1 MAFYR
6 KDGSSFAQIASG
18 GKGVSDY
25 NELTN
30 KPVIPSK
37 MSELENDSNYVTRDE
52 ISTITNVPT
61 KVSELENDKGFITQ
75 EEVPTI
81 PSKTSEL
88 ENDTGFL
95 TNENLPLIPSKTSE
109 LENDSNYV
117 TSDGLPVVP
126 TKVSELENDSN
137 FVKAE
142 DLPTV
147 PILDD
152 FPTLDSEN
160 AVKSDGVFR
169 RLESKVNVEVGKG
182 LSTNDFS
189 DEYKNK
195 LDSLNNLMVIKGEV
209 AEIAGLPTDAQNGDT
224 YYVGTSPNYEIWT
237 KTEEGWKHTGDSN
250 EVDLSEY
257 LKINQDPS
265 NAGKYLKINN
275 AGTIEFVE
283 GSGSG
288 VGSYGDL
295 ADKPKLDG
303 ITIKKEN
310 TKAELGIM
318 DTATYDSNG
327 DGIVDRAEIAL
338 GLLDADQSLPGQ
350 VYRHNPTTGEI
361 GFSYLPIEINAS
373 RPIPPMTF
381 NNLVADNSEV
391 IELSGQTTSIITQV
405 SEKLNGKIIENEPL
419 DRITSSNAVFYSDRL
434 NLNVNT
440 GLSIKKDY
448 LLNTYTTD
456 KNGYLEYDISDFVSI
471 KSISKEVI

>member
-1 MAFYR
+1 MNLYVR
-6 KDGSSFAQIASG
+6 KGEELVKID
-18 GKGVSDY
+18 KGNSVIDY
-25 NELTN
+25 NNIIN
-30 KPVIPSK
+30 KPSI
-37 MSELENDSNYVTRDE
+37 
-52 ISTITNVPT
+52 PT
-61 KVSELENDKGFITQ
+61 KVSELENDGVFIK
-75 EEVPTI
+75 EEDIPPI

-88 ENDTGFL
+88 ENDSNFI
-95 TNENLPLIPSKTSE
+95 TNNDLPVVPTKTSE

-117 TSDGLPVVP
+117 TSDEIPVITNVP

-137 FVKAE
+137 FITSNDLPVVPTKTSE
-142 DLPTV
+142 LVNDSNYVTSDELPTV

-160 AVKSDGVFR
+160 AVKSDGVYR
-169 RLESKVNVEVGKG
+169 RLESKVNVETGKG

-195 LDSLNNLMVIKGEV
+195 LDSLNNLMIIKGEV
-209 AEIAGLPTDAQNGDT
+209 TEIAGLPIDAQNGDT

-288 VGSYGDL
+288 VGSYADL

-327 DGIVDRAEIAL
+327 DGVVDRAEIAL

-373 RPIPPMTF
+373 RPIPPMVF
-381 NNLVADNSEV
+381 NNLVTDNSEV

-405 SEKLNGKIIENEPL
+405 SEKLDGKIIENEPL
-419 DRITSSNAVFYSDRL
+419 DRITSSNAVFYSDKV

-448 LLNTYTTD
+448 IVSTYATD
-456 KNGYLEYDISDFVSI
+456 ENGYLEYDISDFVSFKKI
-471 KSISKEVI
+471 NKEVI

>member
-1 MAFYR
+1 MNLYVR
-6 KDGSSFAQIASG
+6 KGEELVKIE
-18 GKGVSDY
+18 KGNSVVDY
-25 NELTN
+25 NNLIN
-30 KPVIPSK
+30 KPIIPTKTSELENDSNYVTSDTLPVTPTK
-37 MSELENDSNYVTRDE
+37 VSELENDSNYVTRDE
-52 ISTITNVPT
+52 I
-61 KVSELENDKGFITQ
+61 
-75 EEVPTI
+75 
-81 PSKTSEL
+81 PS
-88 ENDTGFL
+88 
-95 TNENLPLIPSKTSE
+95 I
-109 LENDSNYV
+109 SN
-117 TSDGLPVVP
+117 VP

-137 FVKAE
+137 FITRDDIPVIPSKVSELENDRNYITAE
-142 DLPTV
+142 ELPATV
-147 PILDD
+147 LDD

-169 RLESKVNVEVGKG
+169 RLESKVNVEAGKG

-209 AEIAGLPTDAQNGDT
+209 AEISALPTDAQNGDT

-288 VGSYGDL
+288 ASSYGDL

-456 KNGYLEYDISDFVSI
+456 ENGYLEYDISDFVSI

>member
-1 MAFYR
+1 MAIYR
-6 KDGSSFAQIASG
+6 KDGSSFAQVATGG
-18 GKGVSDY
+18 GKGVTDY

-37 MSELENDSNYVTRDE
+37 TSELENDSNY
-52 ISTITNVPT
+52 
-61 KVSELENDKGFITQ
+61 ITQ
-75 EEVPTI
+75 EDLPVVPT
-81 PSKTSEL
+81 
-88 ENDTGFL
+88 
-95 TNENLPLIPSKTSE
+95 KTSE
-109 LENDSNYV
+109 LENDSNYI
-117 TSDGLPVVP
+117 TSDSLPVIP

-137 FVKAE
+137 YITAE
-142 DLPTV
+142 ELPATV
-147 PILDD
+147 LDD

-169 RLESKVNVEVGKG
+169 RLESKVNVEAGKG

-209 AEIAGLPTDAQNGDT
+209 AEISALPTDAQNGDT

-288 VGSYGDL
+288 ASSYGDL

-405 SEKLNGKIIENEPL
+405 SEKLDGKIIENEPL

-448 LLNTYTTD
+448 LLNTYSTD
-456 KNGYLEYDISDFVSI
+456 ENGYLEYDISDFVSI

>member
-25 NELTN
+25 NDLTN

-37 MSELENDSNYVTRDE
+37 MSELENDGGFITSEELPTVPSKVSELENDSNYVTRDE

-88 ENDTGFL
+88 END
-95 TNENLPLIPSKTSE
+95 
-109 LENDSNYV
+109 SNYV

-147 PILDD
+147 PVLDD

-169 RLESKVNVEVGKG
+169 RLESKVNVEAGKG

-209 AEIAGLPTDAQNGDT
+209 AEISALPTDAQNGDT

-373 RPIPPMTF
+373 RPIPPMVF
-381 NNLVADNSEV
+381 NNLVTDNSEV

-405 SEKLNGKIIENEPL
+405 SEKLDGKIIENEPL
-419 DRITSSNAVFYSDRL
+419 DRITSSNAVFYSDKV
-434 NLNVNT
+434 NLNIHS

-456 KNGYLEYDISDFVSI
+456 ENGYLEYNISDFVSI